1 MSGAVARS
9 LNSIKVMGGLGLLAA
24 IVMAAGVYAAYQ
36 FVGPPPPD
44 SIRMATGA
52 DGGAYQAFGRRY
64 AEILARDDITVE
76 LVETAGSVEN
86 LRLLDSGDADIGFV
100 QSGLAGLF
108 QTSAV
113 TGLGTLYREP
123 LWLFIRGDFAPADI
137 GDLVGKRLI
146 VGAPG
151 SGTRAVTVALLA
163 ANAVSPENT
172 EFLELGGD
180 DAEQA
185 LLRGEADAA
194 FLVGA
199 PESRNIARLA
209 RNQAVALFDFRRSQA
224 YARLFSYLS
233 PTVMP
238 EGVLDL
244 DNNRPPQDIRMVAP
258 GAMLAANDELHPALI
273 DLLLIAAT
281 EIHSGNSLLG
291 DAGEF
296 PTPRYVDLPLN
307 SEAERHFEFGPPFLL
322 RYLPFWAATLVDR
335 LWILALPL
343 IGLAIPMFKLLPP
356 AYRWR
361 IRRRLLRM
369 YQELDSLDPAQTTL
383 DDEQDRERRLERLE
397 SIDQEVAE
405 LSVPRGYTDDQY
417 KLRRDVDLIRRRLH
431 TTAEDVN
438 TSPAASTQ

>member
-1 MSGAVARS
+1 MSGALARS
-9 LNSIKVMGGLGLLAA
+9 LHSIRVLGSLGVLAA
-24 IVMAAGVYAAYQ
+24 LILAAGVYAAYQ

-64 AEILARDDITVE
+64 TEILARDGITVE
-76 LVETAGSVEN
+76 LIETAGSVEN
-86 LRLLDSGDADIGFV
+86 LRLLDSGDTDIGFV
-100 QSGLAGLF
+100 QSGLAALF

-113 TGLGTLYREP
+113 NGLGTLYREP
-123 LWLFIRGDFAPADI
+123 LWLFVRGDFAPADI
-137 GDLVGKRLI
+137 GELVGRKLI
-146 VGAPG
+146 VGESG
-151 SGTRAVTVALLA
+151 SGTRAVAVELLA
-163 ANAVSPENT
+163 ANSVSAKNT
-172 EFLELGGD
+172 EFLDLGGD

-185 LLRGEADAA
+185 LLRGDADAA

-199 PESRNIARLA
+199 PESRNIANLA
-209 RNQAVALFDFRRSQA
+209 DNEAVSLFDFRRSQA
-224 YARLFSYLS
+224 YARLFSFLS
-233 PTVMP
+233 PIVLP

-244 DNNRPPQDIRMVAP
+244 DDNRPPQDVRMVAP
-258 GAMLAANDELHPALI
+258 GAMLAANTELHPALV

-281 EIHSGNSLLG
+281 EIHGGNSLLA

-296 PTPRYVDLPLN
+296 PTPRYMDLPLS

-343 IGLAIPMFKLLPP
+343 IGLAIPLFKLLPP

-369 YQELDSLDPAQTTL
+369 YRELDSLDPMQATL
-383 DDEQDRERRLERLE
+383 ADENDRERRLEQLE
-397 SIDQEVAE
+397 AIDQEVAD
-405 LSVPRGYTDDQY
+405 LSVPRGYSDDQY

-431 TTAEDVN
+431 SAT
-438 TSPAASTQ
+438 PASAAAD

>member
-1 MSGAVARS
+1 MSGALARS
-9 LNSIKVMGGLGLLAA
+9 LHSIKIMGSLGVLAA
-24 IVMAAGVYAAYQ
+24 LILAAGVYAAYQ

-64 AEILARDDITVE
+64 AEILARDGITVE
-76 LVETAGSVEN
+76 LIETAGSVEN
-86 LRLLDSGDADIGFV
+86 LLLLDSGDADIGFV
-100 QSGLAGLF
+100 QSGLAELF
-108 QTSAV
+108 QTSSV
-113 TGLGTLYREP
+113 NGLGTLYREP
-123 LWLFIRGDFAPADI
+123 LWLFVRGDFAPADI
-137 GDLVGKRLI
+137 GELAGKKLI
-146 VGAPG
+146 VGESG
-151 SGTRAVTVALLA
+151 SGTRAVAVELLA
-163 ANAVSPENT
+163 ANSVLPENT
-172 EFLELGGD
+172 EFLDLGGD

-185 LLRGEADAA
+185 LLRGDADAA

-199 PESRNIARLA
+199 PEARNISNLA
-209 RNQAVALFDFRRSQA
+209 DSEAVSLFDFRRSQA
-224 YARLFSYLS
+224 YARLFRFLS
-233 PTVMP
+233 PIVLP

-244 DNNRPPQDIRMVAP
+244 DDDNPPQDIRMVAP
-258 GAMLAANDELHPALI
+258 GAMLAANTELHPALV

-281 EIHSGNSLLG
+281 EIHGGNSLLA

-296 PTPRYVDLPLN
+296 PTPRYMDLRL
-307 SEAERHFEFGPPFLL
+307 SAEAERHFEFGPPLLL

-343 IGLAIPMFKLLPP
+343 IGLAIPLFKLLPP

-369 YQELDSLDPAQTTL
+369 YRELDSLDPMQATIA
-383 DDEQDRERRLERLE
+383 DEKDRERRLEQLE
-397 SIDQEVAE
+397 SIDQEIAD

-431 TTAEDVN
+431 SAMPASAVAE
-438 TSPAASTQ
+438 

>member
-1 MSGAVARS
+1 MSRALARS
-9 LNSIKVMGGLGLLAA
+9 LQSFKVMGGLGVLAA
-24 IVMAAGVYAAYQ
+24 IVLAAGLYAAYQ

-64 AEILARDDITVE
+64 AEILARDGIAVE
-76 LVETAGSVEN
+76 LIETAGSVEN
-86 LRLLDSGDADIGFV
+86 LRLLDSGEADIGFV

-108 QTSAV
+108 ETSAV

-123 LWLFIRGDFAPADI
+123 LWLFIRAGFAPVDI

-146 VGAPG
+146 IGEPG
-151 SGTRAVTVALLA
+151 SGTRAVAVELLA
-163 ANAVSPENT
+163 ANSVTDGNT

-180 DAEQA
+180 DAERA

-194 FLVGA
+194 FLIGA

-209 RNQAVALFDFRRSQA
+209 DNEAVTLFDFRRSRA
-224 YARLFSYLS
+224 YARLFSFLS
-233 PTVMP
+233 PIVMP
-238 EGVLDL
+238 EGILDL
-244 DNNRPPQDIRMVAP
+244 DDNRPPQDIRMVGP
-258 GAMLAANDELHPALI
+258 GAMLAANEELHPALI

-281 EIHSGNSLLG
+281 EIHGGNSLLA

-296 PTPRYVDLPLN
+296 PTPRYVDLPL
-307 SEAERHFEFGPPFLL
+307 SAEAERHFEFGPPFLL

-343 IGLAIPMFKLLPP
+343 IGLAIPLFKLLPP

-369 YQELDSLDPAQTTL
+369 YQELDSLDPAQAAL
-383 DDEQDRERRLERLE
+383 GDERDRERRLQRLDA
-397 SIDQEVAE
+397 IDQEVAD

-417 KLRRDVDLIRRRLH
+417 KLRRDADLIRRRLLSA
-431 TTAEDVN
+431 TPQAEAVG
-438 TSPAASTQ
+438 

>member
-1 MSGAVARS
+1 MSRALARS
-9 LNSIKVMGGLGLLAA
+9 LHSIKVMGGLGVLAA
-24 IVMAAGVYAAYQ
+24 MVLAAGLYAAYQ

-76 LVETAGSVEN
+76 LIETAGSVEN
-86 LRLLDSGDADIGFV
+86 LRLLDSGEVDIGFV
-100 QSGLAGLF
+100 QSGLANLF

-113 TGLGTLYREP
+113 NGLGTLYREP
-123 LWLFIRGDFAPADI
+123 LWLFIRGGFAPTDI

-146 VGAPG
+146 VGEPG
-151 SGTRAVTVALLA
+151 SGTRAVTVKLLA
-163 ANAVSPENT
+163 ANSVSADNT
-172 EFLELGGD
+172 EFLEFGGD
-180 DAEQA
+180 DAARA

-194 FLVGA
+194 FLIGA
-199 PESRNIARLA
+199 PESRNINRLV
-209 RNQAVALFDFRRSQA
+209 RNETVTLFDFRRSQA
-224 YARLFSYLS
+224 YARLFTYLS
-233 PTVMP
+233 PIVMP
-238 EGVLDL
+238 EGILDL
-244 DNNRPPQDIRMVAP
+244 DDNRPPQDVRMIAP
-258 GAMLAANDELHPALI
+258 GAMLAANDELHPAQI

-281 EIHSGNSLLG
+281 EIHGGNSLLA

-296 PTPRYVDLPLN
+296 PTPQYVDLPLS
-307 SEAERHFEFGPPFLL
+307 SEAERHFELGPPFLL

-343 IGLAIPMFKLLPP
+343 IGLAIPLFKLLPP

-369 YQELDSLDPAQTTL
+369 YKELDSLDPAQTAL
-383 DDEQDRERRLERLE
+383 GDEQDRKRRLSRLE
-397 SIDQEVAE
+397 AIDQEVAE

-417 KLRRDVDLIRRRLH
+417 KLRRAADLIRRRLVSATLH
-431 TTAEDVN
+431 A
-438 TSPAASTQ
+438 PAGD